1 MKFCKECGAA
11 LTAETRF
18 CKECGAPST
27 AAVANTGNPEK
38 VTPQQPS
45 KPMNPK
51 TKKFIIAGAVCGA
64 LLFGAFKTGEAMT
77 SKERKIEKFESALIE
92 KDKDELADLLVS
104 TDKKLKIDAKSLN
117 GLVKY
122 LNDNPDQVS
131 NFVKTLKDQAA
142 YYDTVKSDSESADQ
156 YIKDTMPKGLFN
168 LEKGKGSFLFDDYN
182 ITIKPIYISLSTN
195 YDDTVLKVN
204 GKKVAT
210 SDTQNYSK
218 MVGPYVPGVYT
229 VEAILKNDYVTLQD
243 KREVYLLHTETQAID
258 MYLEGNN
265 ITLRSEYDDTEIT
278 GKTLINGKEIN
289 VDPFSEA
296 TFGPVVTD
304 GSLRIQA
311 VGNFPWGEMKSEE
324 ATIESDWIR
333 FDFTQDEAFQKSIMD
348 TVVLNARE
356 WIQAYTA
363 GDANIMTTYT
373 PEKKEELASEIT
385 RDKEYGRLFT
395 GTFLGTTVDMDS
407 FQLSHN
413 GEQWIANVK
422 VKETYNSDYYYGE
435 EEPQLSEEIEYWNYK
450 LVYDETG
457 KKWTVSSYS
466 SAWGFGDENVKEFK
480 ETDPKRYTTA
490 WNK

>member
-1 MKFCKECGAA
+1 MKYCKECGAS
-11 LTAETRF
+11 LSAETRF
-18 CKECGAPST
+18 CKECGTPS
-27 AAVANTGNPEK
+27 AAAATNNPEK
-38 VTPQQPS
+38 TAPQQPS

-64 LLFGAFKTGEAMT
+64 LFFGAFKTGEAMT
-77 SKERKIEKFESALIE
+77 SKERKIEKFETALID

-122 LNDNPDQVS
+122 LDDNPDSVS
-131 NFVKTLKDQAA
+131 TFIQTLKDQAA
-142 YYDTVKSDSESADQ
+142 YYDKVKSDSESADQ
-156 YIKDTMPKGLFN
+156 YIKDTMPRGLFN

-182 ITIKPIYISLSTN
+182 ITIKPTYVTLSTN
-195 YDDTVLKVN
+195 YEDTVLKVN

-210 SDTQNYSK
+210 ADSPNYSK

-243 KREVYLLHTETQAID
+243 KREVHLLNPETHEID
-258 MYLEGNN
+258 MYLEGHN
-265 ITLRSEYDDTEIT
+265 IRLNSDYVDTGLT
-278 GKTLINGKEIN
+278 GKTLLNGKEISVN
-289 VDPFSEA
+289 PFTDA

-311 VGNFPWGEMKSEE
+311 IGNFPWGETKSDEI
-324 ATIESDWIR
+324 AVDGDWIT
-333 FDFTQDEAFQKSIMD
+333 FDFTKDDAFQKSIID

-373 PEKKEELASEIT
+373 PEKRDELASEIA

-395 GTFLGTTVDMDS
+395 GTFLGTTVDLDS
-407 FQLSHN
+407 FRLSHDGDN
-413 GEQWIANVK
+413 WIANVK
-422 VKETYNSDYYYGE
+422 VKETYSSDYYYGE
-435 EEPQLSEEIEYWNYK
+435 EEPELSEEIEHWNYK
-450 LVYDETG
+450 LVYDETA
-457 KKWTVSSYS
+457 KKWTVADYS
-466 SAWGFGDENVKEFK
+466 NAWGYSEENAKEFK

-490 WNK
+490 WSK